1 MRRLIKLLSPLIFAA
16 IFISCAQSVKQD
28 GSITLDAEA
37 LVSRI
42 VQYSNNRS
50 AEYGAGK
57 REFNDE
63 QKQAIN
69 DALKFNVLLS
79 VEICDEHE
87 NYNDSA
93 EEEYTGDYFG
103 NPLFGKKEIKFDNV
117 PVGNKVYIIATVTSK
132 LAIKDMDALASLA
145 TVCDMPAEAFL
156 ASNEEGF
163 MEFLAEEFGWNFK
176 CSGEAEH
183 SVVAGENQVPLKLKW
198 VDSSTGEE
206 GVEIGGIIE
215 PKIPQQL
222 TIKINESKSDSSF
235 YLNKGT
241 IVFKLLDKDGND
253 LTVDPENESSGGANW
268 EYKLSLKN
276 SVIPATDNNVEPS
289 ITYYTYS
296 PGKIELKKLP
306 TGGNY
311 QLYVQATPIANGY
324 SDCATTSAIF
334 DLPVELYSYYSYS
347 VNSEADDYIDFDN
360 EMNEGNI
367 ALSDATTDVYIKLY
381 GEDDQAASDGLFH
394 ILNQIKNFFTYYQYY
409 FFIDISEVTSVGNR
423 NDLDSYIL
431 QDLYKLKGIK
441 MPNSATSYM
450 AGVFQDCEAL
460 EYVRFGEDT
469 ISISKPGIASSDLFQ
484 NCTKLSK
491 VEFANIEG
499 WYYSNDYVVS
509 SYDSIDWDALT
520 ATAISTDGNSTPIT
534 INIYPVTDMSDPEQ
548 NAAKIQSGAWKCLV
562 RKTE

>member
-28 GSITLDAEA
+28 GSITFDAEA

-42 VQYSNNRS
+42 VQYSNYRS

-93 EEEYTGDYFG
+93 EAEFEGNYFG
-103 NPLFGKKEIKFDNV
+103 NPLFGPKEIKFDNV
-117 PVGNKVYIIATVTSK
+117 PVGNKVYITATVTSK

-206 GVEIGGIIE
+206 GVEIGGTIE

-253 LTVDPENESSGGANW
+253 LTADPENESSGGANW

-381 GEDDQAASDGLFH
+381 GEDEQAASDGLYH
-394 ILNQIKNFFTYYQYY
+394 ILNQIKNFFTYDQYY

-450 AGVFQDCEAL
+450 AGIFQDCEAL

-520 ATAISTDGNSTPIT
+520 ATAISTDGNYTPIT